1 MNDNSNEPIK
11 DTKHLFK
18 TLNINENTLTD
29 AQKESIRENGYLVI
43 HPTKSILANL
53 KKLNDEANKLIA
65 LEGDKG
71 GWEGKEK
78 FYEKGKYFEDGSDRL
93 GNLINKH
100 EIFRTFK
107 NLILLYFK
115 K

>member
-53 KKLNDEANKLIA
+53 KKLNEPEWFHA
-65 LEGDKG
+65 
-71 GWEGKEK
+71 
-78 FYEKGKYFEDGSDRL
+78 Y
-93 GNLINKH
+93 
-100 EIFRTFK
+100 RT
-107 NLILLYFK
+107 LSRSSHHRYPSCGRGCCL
-115 K
+115 